1 MSALALLMKKWNKTV
16 TGSDREE
23 SEKVILLRQK
33 GIKVETGVVT
43 NIHDTDLVVYTD
55 AIGLDNV
62 ELNKYREEG
71 YPCMAR
77 GAFLE
82 QVCQQFDKVIAVA
95 GSHGKT
101 TTSAMLAHII
111 LSAYPSTLHLGGE
124 DSTYGNFCSTGK
136 EYFITEACE
145 YKKNIEK
152 ITSDI
157 AVVTSLDLDHTDC
170 YKNLEDMKYSFE
182 KFVNKA
188 QKTIILW
195 ENVFLDI
202 QNKHVELVRVGFGA
216 DCEVFCFGLKKTSNG
231 YTFHVRN
238 GRQYVGKFV
247 LNVHGEYNVKNAL
260 CAIAVCLQYDIPFN
274 IIYDGLKSFSGV
286 KRRDEKIGEINGVSV
301 IADYAHHPTEIVQSI
316 RGIKERFNKVLCV
329 FQPHTYSRT
338 IGLMEE
344 FSQCFSG
351 VNNLIIYRTYPAREK
366 EDVRGNETA
375 LFRKVKL
382 KNKQLALNRKDL
394 MILLEENIVNA
405 DVALILGAGDIY
417 DIIKE
422 YLHNKQ

>member
-1 MSALALLMKKWNKTV
+1 MSALALLMKKWNKIV
-16 TGSDREE
+16 TGSDRQE
-23 SEKVILLRQK
+23 SEKVALLRQK
-33 GIKVETGVVT
+33 GVKVETGDT

-55 AIGLDNV
+55 AISPDNV

-77 GAFLE
+77 GNFLE
-82 QVCQQFDKVIAVA
+82 QVCQQFDKVVAIA

-124 DSTYGNFCSTGK
+124 DCKYGNFCSTGK

-152 ITSDI
+152 ITSDV

-170 YKNLEDMKYSFE
+170 YKDLEDMKHSFE
-182 KFVNKA
+182 RFVNQA
-188 QKTIILW
+188 RRTIILW

-202 QNKHVELVRVGFGA
+202 HNKHADLVRVGFGA
-216 DCEVFCFGLKKTSNG
+216 DCEVFCFGLKKTEDG
-231 YTFHVRN
+231 YTFHIRN

-260 CAIAVCLQYDIPFN
+260 CAIAACLQYDIPFN

-286 KRRDEKIGEINGVSV
+286 KRRDEKIGDINGVPV
-301 IADYAHHPTEIVQSI
+301 IADYAHHPTEITQSI

-344 FSQCFSG
+344 FSQCFAG
-351 VNNLIIYRTYPAREK
+351 VDNLIIYKTYPAREK
-366 EDVRGNETA
+366 EDASGNETA
-375 LFRKVKL
+375 LFKKVKL
-382 KNKQLALNRKDL
+382 KNKLLALNRKDL
-394 MILLEENIVNA
+394 IVLLEENVSDN
-405 DVALILGAGDIY
+405 DVVLILGAGDLY
-417 DIIKE
+417 DIIKG
-422 YLHNKQ
+422 YLNDNQ